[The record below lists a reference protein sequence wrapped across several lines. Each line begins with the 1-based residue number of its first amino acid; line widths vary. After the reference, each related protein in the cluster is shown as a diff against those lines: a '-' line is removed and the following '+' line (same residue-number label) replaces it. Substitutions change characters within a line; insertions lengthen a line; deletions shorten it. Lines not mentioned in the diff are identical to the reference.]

1 MPNGILFREFDET
14 FNQVFGRKAKARGR
28 ILRELVSRPR
38 TVAEIAAE
46 EKVRVCG
53 TYSKTLEDLCR
64 AGYVM
69 RDDGLNP
76 LTGKL
81 IRRARFRVCDNY
93 VRFYL
98 HYIEPRREA
107 IRRGLLAF
115 SSVEQL
121 PGLQTFYG
129 FQFENLILNHINDLF
144 PYLGIDKSLVLSAFP
159 YVQTP
164 TKRHR
169 GCQID
174 LLIQTQRT
182 LIVVEI
188 KRCKEIGYEVV
199 DEVSEKVMRLAYD
212 KTLSVRTALVF
223 DGRLSPRVE
232 ADRFFDFIIPADR
245 LFGVNRLQ

>member
-1 MPNGILFREFDET
+1 LYREFDET
-14 FNQVFGRKAKARGR
+14 FNQVFGRQAKIRGR

-38 TVAEIAAE
+38 TVAEIA
-46 EKVRVCG
+46 EKEKSRVCG
-53 TYSKTLEDLCR
+53 SYSKTLEDLCR

-107 IRRGLLAF
+107 IRRGLLEF
-115 SSVEQL
+115 TSVEQL

-129 FQFENLILNHINDLF
+129 LQFENLILNHVNDLF

-174 LLIQTQRT
+174 LLVQTQRT

-199 DEVSEKVMRLAYD
+199 DDVSEKIKRLEYD
-212 KTLSVRTALVF
+212 KTLSVRTALVY

-232 ADRFFDFIIPADR
+232 ADHFFDFVIPADW
-245 LFGVNRLQ
+245 LFGVNSISVRRG